1 MNWLFYV
8 NLELGVR
15 MLVTPAPVCL
25 LIGGSE
31 PGKLDGFAMVLCVVR
46 TIRLI
51 FTTVPFMI
59 VVVFCVVVGANS
71 RCRRLAILGSQR
83 CGRHCQWD

>member
-1 MNWLFYV
+1 
-8 NLELGVR
+8 

-31 PGKLDGFAMVLCVVR
+31 PGKLDSFAMVLCVVR

-51 FTTVPFMI
+51 FTAIPLMI
-59 VVVFCVVVGANS
+59 VIVLCVVVRANS

-83 CGRHCQWD
+83 YGRHCQWDYKGSAK